1 MGAVD
6 GTETLAVWRVIA
18 KAPRLE
24 YSHKQRQ
31 SLLFLFYSKSCVDPG
46 PVRGRWKERICQDDE
61 DDEMKKNTSKLSHT
75 WYIFMIRVL
84 GSAFCLLV
92 RIRILWM
99 SKFIFSPEALCSARY
114 CNQVADA
121 WELAAGVH
129 WFSLIITH
137 RDYVID
143 LLGNHSFGNSAAL
156 RGAFSRLKSSNE
168 QSIGQAIM
176 SFRFPSSRDQ
186 SYAAVHFCVQLSLS
200 PLRLTVACHR
210 RNVSRPHPASRRY
223 SDRPRRSHLMGLGD
237 LIIRKIQSPF
247 LAPVQSNVVEQFT
260 VETLFPFL
268 FPE

>member
-1 MGAVD
+1 MKGENLPGRRGWWDEEKYIQTFSYLIYLHDQSAGIRFLSVGAYPS
-6 GTETLAVWRVIA
+6 I
-18 KAPRLE
+18 
-24 YSHKQRQ
+24 
-31 SLLFLFYSKSCVDPG
+31 
-46 PVRGRWKERICQDDE
+46 
-61 DDEMKKNTSKLSHT
+61 
-75 WYIFMIRVL
+75 
-84 GSAFCLLV
+84 
-92 RIRILWM
+92 WM

-186 SYAAVHFCVQLSLS
+186 SYAAVHFCFQLSLS

-223 SDRPRRSHLMGLGD
+223 SDRPRRSHLMGSGD